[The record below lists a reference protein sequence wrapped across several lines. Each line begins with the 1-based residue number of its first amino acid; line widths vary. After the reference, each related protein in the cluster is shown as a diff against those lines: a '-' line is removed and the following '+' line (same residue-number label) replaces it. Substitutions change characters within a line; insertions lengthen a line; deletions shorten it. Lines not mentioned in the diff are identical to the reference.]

1 MAEDTTAET
10 TKEAAEAAYPEVD
23 TLLADIVGDD
33 ESDFDIPTEAKEA
46 PEPDTEAGESEDE
59 SSPDVDQ
66 EALHSAYT
74 ALYRDGLGQEL
85 IDQMSE
91 EQIVAY
97 GAKALKRQSDVDAA
111 FRERDQL
118 RTNSKTEPKPTEST
132 EEPAT
137 ASSTG
142 DTSAVLRD
150 MVQPLGELIGD
161 EEANAVSKLMTGA
174 FDRLIG
180 PLLQQNTAM
189 NEALTMRLMQREMV
203 EEFPQLKNRGEF
215 KKVADNA
222 VELMG
227 TNLHEELEGFDRLRA
242 LMETSFRLSDS
253 GKASPGVTAKKR
265 KGHMQGA
272 SGRKRADKAL
282 TEEEL
287 TDARIK
293 MVMEGKSSEEIK
305 AAFGS

>member
-23 TLLADIVGDD
+23 TLLAEIVGDD
-33 ESDFDIPTEAKEA
+33 ESDFDLPTEAKEA

-91 EQIVAY
+91 DQIVAY

-118 RTNSKTEPKPTEST
+118 RTTSKTEPKPTEST

-142 DTSAVLRD
+142 DTSAVLRE
-150 MVQPLGELIGD
+150 QLPKAALISSED
-161 EEANAVSKLMTGA
+161 LPSITILILASVSSSSV
-174 FDRLIG
+174 R
-180 PLLQQNTAM
+180 
-189 NEALTMRLMQREMV
+189 ALS
-203 EEFPQLKNRGEF
+203 
-215 KKVADNA
+215 A
-222 VELMG
+222 
-227 TNLHEELEGFDRLRA
+227 RLRPLA
-242 LMETSFRLSDS
+242 
-253 GKASPGVTAKKR
+253 PC
-265 KGHMQGA
+265 
-272 SGRKRADKAL
+272 
-282 TEEEL
+282 
-287 TDARIK
+287 I
-293 MVMEGKSSEEIK
+293 
-305 AAFGS
+305 